1 MITIRTGNYEIEGS
15 VDDIIAL
22 LTQISNGPTTT
33 EKQPPTSTVEREIE
47 QTTLD
52 SYTPFKPPRVGLEIR
67 SNEVLPTPQER
78 GHGGAQRG
86 MKKVDYET
94 GRKVHSCSAC
104 GAPHRRMNPATG
116 TCKVCAVEV
125 KQ

>member
-52 SYTPFKPPRVGLEIR
+52 S
-67 SNEVLPTPQER
+67 
-78 GHGGAQRG
+78 
-86 MKKVDYET
+86 
-94 GRKVHSCSAC
+94 
-104 GAPHRRMNPATG
+104 
-116 TCKVCAVEV
+116 
-125 KQ
+125 